1 MLAGGEGQHRWRELI
16 PWIFGSVWLL
26 ALRRVRPV
34 GAVAARFAVSVSSVV
49 RWSQRQRETGS
60 AAAKPMGGKR
70 PLVLAGERGWL
81 LAQIAERPDLTLR
94 ALRAELAE
102 RGIVVSLAAV
112 WTFFAREKISFKK
125 KPVRRRA
132 GSRRRGAPA
141 GAMEE
146 VSGPA

>member
-1 MLAGGEGQHRWRELI
+1 
-16 PWIFGSVWLL
+16 
-26 ALRRVRPV
+26 
-34 GAVAARFAVSVSSVV
+34 
-49 RWSQRQRETGS
+49 
-60 AAAKPMGGKR
+60 MGGKR
-70 PLVLAGERGWL
+70 PLVLADERGWL

-125 KPVRRRA
+125 KPVRCRA
-132 GSRRRGAPA
+132 GSRRRSAPA